1 MAKKVVN
8 KTEAPKVDLV
18 SEVPAS
24 KSLPTVNLSRVFG
37 TLKKLNTTQLL
48 VALLFVAAFLIGVLV
63 TKVQY
68 LEKGQ
73 ATGTAAVPS
82 AQAPAQQPQQGL
94 QPGQKVD
101 VATGSLPAL
110 GKENAKV
117 TVIEFADFQCP
128 FCEKWFTE
136 SGKNLIKDYVDTG
149 KVKFYYR
156 HFAFLG
162 EESNWAAEASYC
174 ANDQGK
180 FWDFHDYLFNHQQ
193 GENQGAFTKDKL
205 KGFAATLGLNTST
218 FNSCLDGG
226 KYTKAVTDD
235 TAAGQKAG
243 VSGTPTTF
251 VNGQAMVGA
260 QPYTALKTLI
270 DQELSK

>member
-1 MAKKVVN
+1 MAKRVVR
-8 KTEAPKVDLV
+8 KEETLQKDPV
-18 SEVPAS
+18 SEAPAS
-24 KSLPTVNLSRVFG
+24 KKLSKISLSNVFNF
-37 TLKKLNTTQLL
+37 LKKLNTNQLL
-48 VALLFVAAFLIGVLV
+48 VLLLILAAFLIGVLV

-73 ATGTAAVPS
+73 GTNPLPS
-82 AQAPAQQPQQGL
+82 AQVPTDPAQQGL

-101 VATGSLPAL
+101 VSVGKLPIL
-110 GKENAKV
+110 GKDNAKV

-136 SGKNLIKDYVDTG
+136 SASNLIKEYVNTG
-149 KVKFYYR
+149 KVKFAYR

-162 EESNWAAEASYC
+162 EESNWAAEASNC

-180 FWDFHDYLFNHQQ
+180 FWEYHDYLFKNQQ
-193 GENQGAFTKDKL
+193 GENQGAFTKAKL
-205 KGFAATLGLNTST
+205 KGFAANLSLNTSA
-218 FNSCLDGG
+218 FNSCLDDG
-226 KYTKAVTDD
+226 KYTKAVADD
-235 TAAGQKAG
+235 TAAGQTAG
-243 VSGTPTTF
+243 VTGTPTIF
-251 VNGQAMVGA
+251 VNGQAIVGA

>member
-48 VALLFVAAFLIGVLV
+48 VALLFVAAFLIGFLV